1 MKILLNAYACE
12 PNRGSE
18 PGVGWHWAIE
28 LSKDKNKEV
37 HVLTRANN
45 KEVIDEFWSHQNK
58 PANLYFHYYD
68 LPAVWIWAKHHG
80 FPVNI
85 YYSMWLFGA
94 GRYAKSLN
102 DRIHFDMA
110 HH

>member
-37 HVLTRANN
+37 LLLT
-45 KEVIDEFWSHQNK
+45 
-58 PANLYFHYYD
+58 
-68 LPAVWIWAKHHG
+68 
-80 FPVNI
+80 
-85 YYSMWLFGA
+85 
-94 GRYAKSLN
+94 
-102 DRIHFDMA
+102 
-110 HH
+110 

>member
-1 MKILLNAYACE
+1 MKILLNVYACE

-45 KEVIDEFWSHQNK
+45 KGVIDKFWSHQI
-58 PANLYFHYYD
+58 NLLIFIFTIMIC
-68 LPAVWIWAKHHG
+68 LPYG
-80 FPVNI
+80 FGPNTMVCQ
-85 YYSMWLFGA
+85 
-94 GRYAKSLN
+94 
-102 DRIHFDMA
+102 
-110 HH
+110 